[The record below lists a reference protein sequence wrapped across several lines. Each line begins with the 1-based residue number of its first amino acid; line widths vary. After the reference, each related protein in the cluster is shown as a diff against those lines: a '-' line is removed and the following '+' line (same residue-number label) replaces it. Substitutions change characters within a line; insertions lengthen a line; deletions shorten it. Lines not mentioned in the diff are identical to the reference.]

1 MGKIE
6 SIVVYCGGAD
16 GDNPI
21 YREEAYKLGRIIAQN
36 GIKLIYGAGGR
47 GVMGAIAEGAMDK
60 GGYLI
65 GATIQEFYDVE
76 RPDLTESKIQQF
88 EVWDKMSDRKV
99 SMTKQATAICVL
111 PGGYGTLD
119 ELFEMLTL
127 RQKRIIRLPIIIV
140 NINGFFNTARK
151 LILELKEKKFIKAED
166 YNLPVFVENVADVI
180 PAVLRQIRG
189 KHA

>member
-16 GDNPI
+16 GDDPI
-21 YREEAYKLGRIIAQN
+21 YREEAYKLGRIIAEN

-47 GVMGAIAEGAMDK
+47 GVMGAVAEGVMDK

-76 RPDLTESKIQQF
+76 RPDLVEAKIQQF

-99 SMTKQATAICVL
+99 SMTKQASAICVL
-111 PGGYGTLD
+111 PGGYGTFD

-127 RQKRIIRLPIIIV
+127 KQKHIIRLPIIVV
-140 NINGFFNTARK
+140 NIDGFFDTARK
-151 LILELKEKKFIKAED
+151 LIAELKEKKFIKQED
-166 YNLPVFVENVADVI
+166 YNLPLFVRNVADVI
-180 PAVLRQIRG
+180 PAIRRQTGVR
-189 KHA
+189 HA

>member
-21 YREEAYKLGRIIAQN
+21 YREEAYKLGRIIAES

-47 GVMGAIAEGAMDK
+47 GVMGAVAEGAMDR

-76 RPDLTESKIQQF
+76 RPDLVESKIQQF

-99 SMTKQATAICVL
+99 SMTKQASAICVL
-111 PGGYGTLD
+111 PGGYGTFD

-127 RQKRIIRLPIIIV
+127 KQKHIIRLPIIVV
-140 NINGFFNTARK
+140 NIDGFFNTARK
-151 LILELKEKKFIKAED
+151 LISELRQKKFIQPAD
-166 YNLPVFVENVADVI
+166 YHLPIFVPGAADVI
-180 PAVLRQIRG
+180 PAILRQTG
-189 KHA
+189 GGHA